1 MKRTVVIALP
11 KTEIVTGTT
20 TANHLD
26 VVAGVAAAGVA
37 ATGIETESIGV
48 AVLPLD
54 LPRYE
59 TLLPCFLHVLSAPP
73 NGSLSLVFSHCFTP
87 SVSQLTVHIKLT

>member
-11 KTEIVTGTT
+11 KTETVTGTT

-26 VVAGVAAAGVA
+26 VVVGVAAAGVA
-37 ATGIETESIGV
+37 AVGIETESTDV
-48 AVLPLD
+48 ATLAID

-59 TLLPCFLHVLSAPP
+59 TLFLFLFYVLSAPP
-73 NGSLSLVFSHCFTP
+73 HGVFITG
-87 SVSQLTVHIKLT
+87 V

>member
-11 KTEIVTGTT
+11 KTETVTGTT

-26 VVAGVAAAGVA
+26 VVLGVAAAGVA
-37 ATGIETESIGV
+37 AVGIETESTDV
-48 AVLPLD
+48 ATLAID

-59 TLLPCFLHVLSAPP
+59 TLFPFLLCPVCTTM
-73 NGSLSLVFSHCFTP
+73 GSLSLVFSHCLHCLC
-87 SVSQLTVHIKLT
+87 LTYSTR

>member
-11 KTEIVTGTT
+11 KTETATGTT

-26 VVAGVAAAGVA
+26 VVVAAGVAAAG
-37 ATGIETESIGV
+37 IETESTDV
-48 AVLPLD
+48 ATLAID

-59 TLLPCFLHVLSAPP
+59 TLFPFLFHVLSAPP
-73 NGSLSLVFSHCFTP
+73 HGFFISGV
-87 SVSQLTVHIKLT
+87 